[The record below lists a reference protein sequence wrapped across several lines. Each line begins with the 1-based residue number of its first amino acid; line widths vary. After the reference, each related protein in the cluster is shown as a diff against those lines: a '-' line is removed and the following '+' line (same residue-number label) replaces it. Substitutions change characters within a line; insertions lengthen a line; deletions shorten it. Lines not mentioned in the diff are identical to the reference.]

1 MRLAI
6 LAIGFTAI
14 VPTQLGADEPDIL
27 FADFEGETY
36 GDWTTTGTAFG
47 TGPAKGTLPNQMPV
61 SGHKGKGLVN
71 SYLGGDQ
78 STGTLSSPEFE
89 IKRKHIKFLIGAG
102 GFAGKTCMNL
112 VIDGKVVRTATG
124 PNVEP
129 GGSEELRP
137 ESWDVSDLVG
147 KKAKIVIVDDATG
160 GWGHINVDEIVF
172 SNTPV
177 RKPVREIVADKR
189 LLQFPVKNKAPM
201 RRVKVL
207 NGSETVAEFTIELA
221 DKPDW
226 WAPLDVSRFRG
237 KTLRIEV
244 DQLPE
249 ESKALDSVAA
259 VDRVTGSDTLYSEKL
274 RPQLHF
280 SPSRGWNNDPNGM
293 VYADGQWHLYFQHNP
308 YGVEWGNMHWGHA
321 VSKDLVHW
329 EELPIALTPRKF
341 GDWAF
346 SGSAVVDKENT
357 SGWKTGTNE
366 LIVGAYTSTGRGEC
380 IIYSNDR
387 GRTWMEYSGNPVVKH
402 AGRDPRLLW
411 HAPSKRWVMAV
422 YDEKDRKRWIAFYT
436 SPDLKTWTYRSR
448 IEGFYECP
456 DLFELPIDGDAT
468 KRKCVLTAASSD
480 YMVGT
485 FDGETFTPETKM
497 IKGNQG
503 RGFYAAQTF
512 SNAPD
517 GRVIQIGWLQAPS
530 PGMSFNQAM
539 SLPMDL
545 GLKTTPDGPRLT
557 RQPAKELESLRG
569 KSKTFGP
576 IDVKPGDQPIK
587 DSGGEL
593 LEVRASIIP
602 GEASRFT
609 LTIRGVTLAYDTK
622 SQELRIGD
630 VKLNVPLRDGRLNL
644 HLFADRTTFD
654 FFASDGLVYVPFQ
667 VIPKPDATAVT
678 FDVAADKVRLER
690 LVVNE
695 LTSIWKK

>member
-1 MRLAI
+1 M
-6 LAIGFTAI
+6 LAIGVVAI
-14 VPTQLGADEPDIL
+14 GSLQLRADEPEIV

-61 SGHKGKGLVN
+61 TGYKGKGLVN
-71 SYLGGDQ
+71 SYLGGDL
-78 STGTLSSPEFE
+78 STGTLTSPEFKIE
-89 IKRKHIKFLIGAG
+89 RKHIKFLIGGG

-112 VIDGKVVRTATG
+112 LIDGKVVRTATG

-129 GGSEELRP
+129 GGSEELHP
-137 ESWDVSDLVG
+137 ESWDVSDLIG

-160 GWGHINVDEIVF
+160 GWGHINIDEIVF
-172 SNTPV
+172 SDKPV

-189 LLQFPVKNKAPM
+189 FLQFPVKNKAPM
-201 RRVKVL
+201 RRVRVL
-207 NGSETVAEFTIELA
+207 NGSETVTEFTIELA

-226 WAPLDVSRFRG
+226 WAPLDVSKLKG

-244 DQLPE
+244 DNLPE
-249 ESKALDSVAA
+249 DSKALDPVDA
-259 VDRVTGSDTLYSEKL
+259 VDRVTASDALYTEKL

-293 VYADGQWHLYFQHNP
+293 VYADGEWHLYFQHNP

-329 EELPIALTPRKF
+329 EELPIALSPRKF

-357 SGWKTGTNE
+357 SGWKTGANE
-366 LIVGAYTSTGRGEC
+366 LLVAAYTSTGRGEC

-387 GRTWMEYSGNPVVKH
+387 GRTWSEYFGNPVVKH

-411 HAPSKRWVMAV
+411 HAASKRWVMAV

-436 SPDLKTWTYRSR
+436 SSDLKTWTYRSR

-456 DLFELPIDGDAT
+456 DIFELPVDGDA
-468 KRKCVLTAASSD
+468 KKQKWVLTAASSD
-480 YMVGT
+480 YRVGK

-497 IKGNQG
+497 IRGNQG
-503 RGFYAAQTF
+503 RGVYAAQTF

-539 SLPMDL
+539 SLPIEL
-545 GLKTTPDGPRLT
+545 GLKSTADGPRLT
-557 RQPAKELESLRG
+557 RRPAKELESLRG
-569 KSKTFGP
+569 KSHTIGP
-576 IDVKPGDQPIK
+576 IDVKPGDRPLTDI
-587 DSGGEL
+587 GGEL

-602 GEASRFT
+602 GETSRFT
-609 LTIRGVTLAYDTK
+609 LTIRGVALAYDAK
-622 SQELRIGD
+622 SREVRIGD
-630 VKLNVPLRDGRLNL
+630 HKLSVPLRDGRLNL
-644 HLFADRTTFD
+644 HVFADRTAFEV
-654 FFASDGLVYVPFQ
+654 FASEGLVYVPFP
-667 VIPKPDATAVT
+667 VIPKPDAAAVE
-678 FDVAADKVRLER
+678 FDVAADQIRLDR
-690 LVVNE
+690 LVVDE
-695 LTSIWKK
+695 LASIWKK